1 MADSDDEEI
10 LYDND
15 LGRNL
20 IGGKRVKNVDDV
32 LNGGKKDKRKL
43 RKTLALC
50 LAFLCLGL
58 CLAILGP
65 TLLSLQKHLDTTLPK
80 ISWVFAGRSVGYLF
94 GAILGG
100 MLFQSFN
107 PLFLL
112 SVVLFLCGIGVLA
125 VPFVTS
131 VLVLA
136 VSISSVGISMGVL
149 DTGANLLCL
158 RMWGKKRSGTML
170 QALHFSFALGAFISP
185 LVAAPFLAETTAANS
200 TMLVLPSPMINVTLA
215 SPVISPVPG
224 APSENGTLNTGGAA
238 KPITTEGVD
247 KSNGTELT
255 DQREKR
261 DAVNEGTVKPS
272 TTKGTVKPSTTKG
285 TVKPSTTKGTVKPST
300 TKGTVKP
307 STTKGTVKPSTTKGT
322 VKPSTT
328 KGTVKPSTTKGTVK
342 PSTTKGTVKPSTTK
356 GTVKPS
362 TTKGT
367 VKPSTTKGTVKPSTT
382 KGTVKPSTTKGT
394 VKPSTTK
401 GTVKPSTTKGTVKP
415 STTKG
420 TVQPIT
426 IAGKDTPSKS
436 EQPAPQRE
444 VERFAMPFI
453 IIGILVL
460 LTCGLFFYLLCTKPK
475 EEPGYIGSEHSD
487 GTSAKDNSPFRTR
500 ILILLFFFYFLYV
513 GGEVAYGSFV
523 PMFASKSQHHFE
535 QDRASHVAALF
546 WGAFCLGRGLAI
558 CLASVIS
565 PLKMVIADMV
575 GCVTA
580 SLALTL
586 FADSNENILW
596 ICSALLGLSMASL
609 FPTGIVWLETYTPVT
624 GNTASFLIVGSALG
638 EMCVPVL
645 IGYLFE
651 DRIGPMVLMYWML
664 ATSALSALIFVY
676 VFWLMAESGRE
687 KKSLPAEKSPA
698 LELFQSVEEA
708 LPMEELFKNGGSN
721 NKQMS
726 KPRVP
731 PILKRKNHKE

>member
-367 VKPSTTKGTVKPSTT
+367 VKPSTTKGTV
-382 KGTVKPSTTKGT
+382 
-394 VKPSTTK
+394 
-401 GTVKPSTTKGTVKP
+401 
-415 STTKG
+415 
-420 TVQPIT
+420 QPIT

-475 EEPGYIGSEHSD
+475 EEPGYTGSEHSD

>member
-1 MADSDDEEI
+1 MQGLKPIIFS
-10 LYDND
+10 
-15 LGRNL
+15 
-20 IGGKRVKNVDDV
+20 
-32 LNGGKKDKRKL
+32 
-43 RKTLALC
+43 
-50 LAFLCLGL
+50 FLPC
-58 CLAILGP
+58 
-65 TLLSLQKHLDTTLPK
+65 
-80 ISWVFAGRSVGYLF
+80 
-94 GAILGG
+94 
-100 MLFQSFN
+100 
-107 PLFLL
+107 
-112 SVVLFLCGIGVLA
+112 
-125 VPFVTS
+125 
-131 VLVLA
+131 
-136 VSISSVGISMGVL
+136 
-149 DTGANLLCL
+149 TGANLLCL

-185 LVAAPFLAETTAANS
+185 LVAAPFLAETTNS
-200 TMLVLPSPMINVTLA
+200 TMLVLPSPMISVTLA
-215 SPVISPVPG
+215 LPVISTVPG
-224 APSENGTLNTGGAA
+224 ATTVNSTLNAGGTVKPNATEGAAKPNATEGAAKPNDTEGAAKPNDTEGAAKPNDTEGAAKPNDTEGAAKHNDTEGAAKPNDTEGAAKPNDTEGAAKPNDTEGAAKHNDTEGAAKPNDTEGAAKPNDTEGAAKPNDTEGAAKPNDTEGAA
-238 KPITTEGVD
+238 KPITT
-247 KSNGTELT
+247 K
-255 DQREKR
+255 
-261 DAVNEGTVKPS
+261 GTVKPI
-272 TTKGTVKPSTTKG
+272 TTKGTVKPITT
-285 TVKPSTTKGTVKPST
+285 
-300 TKGTVKP
+300 
-307 STTKGTVKPSTTKGT
+307 
-322 VKPSTT
+322 
-328 KGTVKPSTTKGTVK
+328 
-342 PSTTKGTVKPSTTK
+342 
-356 GTVKPS
+356 
-362 TTKGT
+362 
-367 VKPSTTKGTVKPSTT
+367 
-382 KGTVKPSTTKGT
+382 
-394 VKPSTTK
+394 
-401 GTVKPSTTKGTVKP
+401 
-415 STTKG
+415 
-420 TVQPIT
+420 
-426 IAGKDTPSKS
+426 AGEDTPSKS
-436 EQPAPQRE
+436 EQPAPQRV

-487 GTSAKDNSPFRTR
+487 GTSVKDNCPFRTR
-500 ILILLFFFYFLYV
+500 VLVLLFFFYFLYV

>member
-261 DAVNEGTVKPS
+261 DAVNEGTVEPS
-272 TTKGTVKPSTTKG
+272 TIE
-285 TVKPSTTKGTVKPST
+285 
-300 TKGTVKP
+300 
-307 STTKGTVKPSTTKGT
+307 
-322 VKPSTT
+322 
-328 KGTVKPSTTKGTVK
+328 GTVKPSTTKGTVK

-475 EEPGYIGSEHSD
+475 EEPGYTGSEHSD